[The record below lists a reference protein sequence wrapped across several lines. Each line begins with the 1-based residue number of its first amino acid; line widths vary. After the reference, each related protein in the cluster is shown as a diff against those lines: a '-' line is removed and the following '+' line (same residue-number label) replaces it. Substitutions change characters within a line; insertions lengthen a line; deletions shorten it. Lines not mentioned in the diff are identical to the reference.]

1 MMAVLEKKID
11 FIGFIVVDHANPNGD
26 PLNGN
31 QPRTNYDGY
40 GEMTEVCIKRKIRN
54 RLQDAGERILVQA
67 DERSDD
73 GCDSIR
79 SRVEKHPK
87 VGSILAQMNK
97 GKGKDQGVENKREM
111 RLKFEREACSAWI
124 DVRAFGQVFAL
135 KKQDNKKSKEEKSE
149 STDTDGVSV
158 GVRGPVTIHDA
169 VSLDPVTIT
178 GVQITKSVNNEPG
191 DKKGSDTMGMKYR
204 ADFGVYKFQGSI
216 NVQLAEK
223 TGFSDE
229 DAAKVKEALLTIF
242 ENDASSARPEG
253 SMEMSRFYWIEH
265 ANKIGAVSSA
275 KVHRSVS
282 AQKKDGVDT
291 PKQLDD
297 YVFDDAPLYE
307 IGGVRIEKYVEGS
320 LVD

>member
-135 KKQDNKKSKEEKSE
+135 KKQDKK
-149 STDTDGVSV
+149 
-158 GVRGPVTIHDA
+158 
-169 VSLDPVTIT
+169 
-178 GVQITKSVNNEPG
+178 
-191 DKKGSDTMGMKYR
+191 KK
-204 ADFGVYKFQGSI
+204 QG
-216 NVQLAEK
+216 
-223 TGFSDE
+223 
-229 DAAKVKEALLTIF
+229 
-242 ENDASSARPEG
+242 R
-253 SMEMSRFYWIEH
+253 
-265 ANKIGAVSSA
+265 
-275 KVHRSVS
+275 
-282 AQKKDGVDT
+282 
-291 PKQLDD
+291 
-297 YVFDDAPLYE
+297 E
-307 IGGVRIEKYVEGS
+307 I
-320 LVD
+320 

>member
-40 GEMTEVCIKRKIRN
+40 GEMTEVCIKRKMRN

-135 KKQDNKKSKEEKSE
+135 KKQDKKKARKRNLNQQILMAYPSVCAAPSRFMMPSASILSPSRVFRSRRV
-149 STDTDGVSV
+149 ST
-158 GVRGPVTIHDA
+158 
-169 VSLDPVTIT
+169 
-178 GVQITKSVNNEPG
+178 
-191 DKKGSDTMGMKYR
+191 
-204 ADFGVYKFQGSI
+204 
-216 NVQLAEK
+216 
-223 TGFSDE
+223 
-229 DAAKVKEALLTIF
+229 
-242 ENDASSARPEG
+242 
-253 SMEMSRFYWIEH
+253 MSRAIRKARTRW
-265 ANKIGAVSSA
+265 G
-275 KVHRSVS
+275 
-282 AQKKDGVDT
+282 
-291 PKQLDD
+291 
-297 YVFDDAPLYE
+297 
-307 IGGVRIEKYVEGS
+307 
-320 LVD
+320 